1 MEGAVLAVGLPVAA
15 VEAVHLELEG
25 APAVPGTHHPA
36 VQPARE
42 VQISQQGARS
52 QNPKRVWSTRPY
64 YKCSGMLVW
73 TRSPCVDPTQSH
85 LCGPTHL
92 CKGTMMSKTMT
103 KNSHSVTADKW

>member
-1 MEGAVLAVGLPVAA
+1 MEGAVLAIGLPVAA

-52 QNPKRVWSTRPY
+52 TLKRGLVSPTLLQMQWNACVDPLTLCGSNPVT
-64 YKCSGMLVW
+64 LVW
-73 TRSPCVDPTQSH
+73 T
-85 LCGPTHL
+85 
-92 CKGTMMSKTMT
+92 
-103 KNSHSVTADKW
+103 HSLVQGHYDE